1 MGEYRGFDYS
11 YNFDPRQLLYDVFIT
26 KGSNQIRLYYMCPV
40 RMREIEDVIE
50 GFIKRSIDIAIWYAD
65 IEKEKEE

>member
-11 YNFDPRQLLYDVFIT
+11 YYFDPRQRLYDVFIT
-26 KGSNQIRLYYMCPV
+26 KGSNQIRSYYMCPV

-50 GFIKRSIDIAIWYAD
+50 GFIKRSIDIAIWYKS
-65 IEKEKEE
+65 INEGE